1 MSDRIDSQSV
11 DRHSSKDADHKEYE
25 DVDKIESSQ
34 TRKETDRGIFD
45 ISDKQNVSGK
55 FENPLVGI
63 PKHKLF
69 EDVSIAE

>member
-1 MSDRIDSQSV
+1 MSDKIDSQSV
-11 DRHSSKDADHKEYE
+11 DRHSSKDADHKEYQ
-25 DVDKIESSQ
+25 DIDK
-34 TRKETDRGIFD
+34 RKETDRGIFD

-69 EDVSIAE
+69 EDVSIVV